1 MIFNTLKKR
10 RKKKKNVKVGP
21 SLLKEKMFDIGKNG
35 KKNNNRKTMQSSST
49 CKNITVCTNNCVY

>member
-10 RKKKKNVKVGP
+10 RKKKKYVKVGP

-35 KKNNNRKTMQSSST
+35 KKKQQQENNAEQLDM
-49 CKNITVCTNNCVY
+49 